1 MGLKQELAEIL
12 GAANVFDDPETV
24 RKYAQ
29 DMSLAEPRKPACV
42 VKVGSTDEVRKLVEL
57 ANKELIPLT
66 PISSPDGPRMHGDTI
81 PAPGGVVLDLS
92 RLNKVLRVD
101 RRNRVAHIQPGVTF
115 SELGLQLKE
124 SGLKPFLT
132 LMPRR
137 TKSVLT
143 SYLEKN
149 PILIPRH
156 HWDTLDPILTL
167 EVVYGTGD
175 IMRTGSA
182 AGPGTT
188 DELIAAGVGH
198 VSPFG
203 PDTMDFARLVQ
214 GAQGT
219 MGIVTRATCA
229 CSLMPAIQRP
239 YFVPSANIEGL
250 VEFMYALLRK
260 RLGEE
265 LFLINNFALAN
276 MSYSNHED
284 IESVSAE
291 LAPWIV
297 FLNIEGYEKRPEER
311 IAYQQED
318 ITDIAQEYGLALLQS
333 VAGISSFKFLKALE
347 EPAQDE
353 HWKLRF
359 RGNCQDILFTTTLDR
374 IQELVD
380 HIYKAAA
387 QHGYDP
393 NEIGVYI
400 QPVVQGSSCQCEI
413 DLMYDPENM
422 REVEKVKGF
431 YLYLCETLA
440 NLGAFYSRPY
450 GAMADIAYR
459 RDAETTALLRKVRA
473 IFDPKNILNPG
484 KLCF

>member
-1 MGLKQELAEIL
+1 
-12 GAANVFDDPETV
+12 
-24 RKYAQ
+24 
-29 DMSLAEPRKPACV
+29 V
-42 VKVGSTDEVRKLVEL
+42 VKVKSTEEVRKLVEL
-57 ANKELIPLT
+57 ANKELMPLT
-66 PISSPDGPRMHGDTI
+66 PVSSPDGPRTHGDTI
-81 PAPGGVVLDLS
+81 PAPGGVVVDLS
-92 RLNKVLRVD
+92 RLNRVLKVD

-115 SELGLQLKE
+115 SELSSQLKE

-132 LMPRR
+132 LLPRR

-156 HWDTLDPILTL
+156 HWDALDPILTL

-175 IMRTGSA
+175 VMRTGSA

-188 DELIAAGVGH
+188 EELIAAGVGH

-229 CSLMPAIQRP
+229 CSLMPTIQRP
-239 YFVPSANIEGL
+239 YFVTSGKTGALI
-250 VEFMYALLRK
+250 EFMYALLRK

-265 LFLINNFALAN
+265 LFLINDFALAN
-276 MSYSNHED
+276 MSYSNPEE
-284 IESVSAE
+284 IKSVSAE

-297 FLNIEGYEKRPEER
+297 FLNIAGYEKRPEER
-311 IAYQQED
+311 VAYQEED
-318 ITDIAQEYGLALLQS
+318 IREIAKEHGLTLLRS
-333 VAGISSFKFLKALE
+333 VVGVSAFDLLKRLE
-347 EPAQDE
+347 EPSEDSY
-353 HWKLRF
+353 WKLQF
-359 RGNCQDILFTTTLDR
+359 KGNCQDISFTTTLDR
-374 IQELVD
+374 VQELVG
-380 HIYKAAA
+380 HIYKIAAL
-387 QHGYDP
+387 HGYAC
-393 NEIGVYI
+393 NEIGIYI

-413 DLMYDPENM
+413 DLRYNPENV
-422 REVEKVKGF
+422 REVEQVKRL
-431 YLYLCETLA
+431 YLNLCETLA

-459 RDAETTALLRKVRA
+459 RDAETTALLRKVKA

>member
-1 MGLKQELAEIL
+1 MGLKQELAEVV
-12 GAANVFDDPETV
+12 GAENVFDDRETL

-29 DMSLAEPRKPACV
+29 DMSLAEPRKPAYV
-42 VKVGSTDEVRKLVEL
+42 VKVKSADEVRKLVEL
-57 ANKELIPLT
+57 ANKELLPLT
-66 PISSPDGPRMHGDTI
+66 PVSSPDGPRFHGDTI
-81 PAPGGVVLDLS
+81 PAPGGVVVDLS
-92 RLNKVLRVD
+92 RLNRVLKVD

-115 SELGLQLKE
+115 SELSSQLKE

-132 LMPRR
+132 LLPRR

-175 IMRTGSA
+175 VMRTGSA

-188 DELIAAGVGH
+188 EELIAAGVGH

-229 CSLMPAIQRP
+229 CSLMPTIQRP
-239 YFVPSANIEGL
+239 YFVTSEKMGALI
-250 VEFMYALLRK
+250 EFMYALLRK

-265 LFLINNFALAN
+265 LFLINGFALAN
-276 MSYSNHED
+276 MSYSNPEE
-284 IESVSAE
+284 IKSVSAE

-297 FLNIEGYEKRPEER
+297 FLNIAGYEKRPEER
-311 IAYQQED
+311 VAYQEED
-318 ITDIAQEYGLALLQS
+318 IREIAKEHGLTLLRS
-333 VAGISSFKFLKALE
+333 VVGVSAFDLLKRLE
-347 EPAQDE
+347 EPSEDSY
-353 HWKLRF
+353 WKLQF
-359 RGNCQDILFTTTLDR
+359 KGNCQDISFTTTLDR
-374 IQELVD
+374 VQELVA
-380 HIYKAAA
+380 HIYKIAAL
-387 QHGYDP
+387 HGYAC
-393 NEIGVYI
+393 NEIGIYI

-413 DLMYDPENM
+413 DLRYNPENV
-422 REVEKVKGF
+422 REVEQVKRL
-431 YLYLCETLA
+431 YLNLCETLA

-459 RDAETTALLRKVRA
+459 RDAETTALLRKVKA

>member
-1 MGLKQELAEIL
+1 MGLKQELAEIV
-12 GAANVFDDPETV
+12 GAENVFDDSETL
-24 RKYAQ
+24 RRYSQ
-29 DMSLAEPRKPACV
+29 DMSLAAPRKPACV
-42 VKVGSTDEVRKLVEL
+42 VKVKSTDEVQKLVEL

-66 PISSPDGPRMHGDTI
+66 PISSPDGPRSHGDTI
-81 PAPGGVVLDLS
+81 PAPGGVVVDLS
-92 RLNKVLRVD
+92 RANKVLKVD

-115 SELGLQLKE
+115 SELSSQLKE

-175 IMRTGSA
+175 VMRTGSA

-229 CSLMPAIQRP
+229 CSLMPKIQCP
-239 YFVPSANIEGL
+239 YFVTSEKMGALI
-250 VEFMYALLRK
+250 EFMYTILRK

-276 MSYSNHED
+276 ISYNKPEE
-284 IESVSAE
+284 IKSVSAE

-297 FLNIEGYEKRPEER
+297 FLNIGGYENRPEER
-311 IAYQQED
+311 IAYQERD
-318 ITDIAQEYGLALLQS
+318 ITEIAKEYGLVLRHS
-333 VAGISSFKFLKALE
+333 VGGISSFEFLKGLE
-347 EPAQDE
+347 APPEDT

-359 RGNCQDILFTTTLDR
+359 RGNCQDISFMTTLDR
-374 IQELVD
+374 VQEFVD
-380 HIYKAAA
+380 HVYKAAEL
-387 QHGYDP
+387 HGYAP

-400 QPVVQGSSCQCEI
+400 QPVVQGSSCQCEV
-413 DLMYDPENM
+413 DLMYNPENV
-422 REVEKVKGF
+422 REVEQVKRL
-431 YLYLCETLA
+431 YLNLCETLA

-459 RDAETTALLRKVRA
+459 RDAETTALLRKVKA